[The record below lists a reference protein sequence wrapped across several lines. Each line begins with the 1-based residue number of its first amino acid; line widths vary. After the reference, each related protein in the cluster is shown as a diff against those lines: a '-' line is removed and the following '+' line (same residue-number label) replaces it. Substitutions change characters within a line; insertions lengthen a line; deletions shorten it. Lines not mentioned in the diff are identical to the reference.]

1 MKKII
6 TIFVLLSLLLGL
18 SSCKNE
24 PNAYELLSDFV
35 NSYGAEGI
43 IYSPLISE
51 GEKGYMPS
59 GMVERIY
66 IFCGNLPR
74 NFAVFLNS
82 HADSRSECGVF
93 VCSDAAQCQIVE
105 EACLESGRCGQ
116 RNGYDH
122 RGSCCKALLFVQPW
136 HIGRRDKGENGA
148 EPSW

>member
-6 TIFVLLSLLLGL
+6 TVFVLLSLLLGL

-24 PNAYELLSDFV
+24 PDAYELLSDFV

-105 EACLESGRCGQ
+105 EACLERIELLGQ
-116 RNGYDH
+116 
-122 RGSCCKALLFVQPW
+122 GSEVAFVK
-136 HIGRRDKGENGA
+136 RTDNVVFYSTMTDRKRA
-148 EPSW
+148 EQLWREIIR